1 MRLRSSCGSA
11 WRRAVVLG
19 VAFLFPA
26 LAASAGAVR
35 QEPGVESPDRI
46 AALLKGL
53 VAFEYSSDDA
63 ALHAFRSYVRSRRN
77 DPAAMAACETAFLVF
92 LEGEATPS
100 GKQAV
105 CRELGLMGTDRSV
118 PILEKML
125 ALEATSDMARCGL
138 EGIPGAAA
146 DDALIRGLSGLS
158 GGSKLGVVSSL
169 GNRRCAAAVPV
180 LGGLLRSSDG
190 TEAGAAADALGR
202 IGGPEAMRVLAAAVT
217 RAPGGVRARIVPA
230 LLACAAGLLGR
241 DDAAAVFAAFD
252 AVLAARPT
260 LPVRRA
266 AFRGKIAAAG
276 EAGRELVL
284 SAMAGRSPDLIQPAI
299 DMVPAVFDPQTIK
312 SACALLPR
320 LPDEGQV
327 QFVAALASFP
337 KDSVLE
343 TLIEASDS
351 PIAAVRVEALKVLGL
366 VGDGSVVLL
375 LAARAANAADPE
387 KRAARESLRRLGG
400 SDVDEAI
407 VGGLAGDGPEALRA
421 ELVQAV
427 GERRLAGGKNM
438 LMKLAR
444 SESSAMR
451 LQAIRALGR
460 TAGAEDMSFLLDLL
474 LTAADD
480 PEREEVVSSIA
491 ATAMEHALP
500 TDQAGAVESRLS
512 AAKDPSERASLL
524 RVLGKIGE
532 DRALPVVREAL
543 DDGDALVADA
553 AARAIAGWPTA
564 AARDDALWIARSSS
578 SLVHR
583 VLALEGFIRMVGL
596 EPYRA
601 PEGAVAS
608 LREALAIAE
617 RPEERRL
624 VVAALPLFACPE
636 ALELAE
642 ELAGSPDVGNE
653 ARVAAESIRKELA
666 SRKR

>member
-1 MRLRSSCGSA
+1 MRLRSLCGSA
-11 WRRAVVLG
+11 WRRAAVLG

-35 QEPGVESPDRI
+35 QEPSVESPDRI

-77 DPAAMAACETAFLVF
+77 DPAAMAACETALLVF

-118 PILEKML
+118 PLLEKML

-146 DDALIRGLSGLS
+146 DEALIRGLSGLS

-190 TEAGAAADALGR
+190 KEADAAADALGR
-202 IGGPEAMRVLAAAVT
+202 IGGPEAMGILAAAVT

-241 DDAAAVFAAFD
+241 DDAAAVAAFD

-284 SAMAGRSPDLIQPAI
+284 SAMGGRSPDLIQPAI

-312 SACALLPR
+312 SVCALLPR
-320 LPDEGQV
+320 LSDEGQV

-351 PIAAVRVEALKVLGL
+351 PIAAVRVEALRVLGR
-366 VGDGSVVLL
+366 VGDGSIVLL

-387 KRAARESLRRLGG
+387 KRAARESLRNLGW
-400 SDVDEAI
+400 SDVDGAI
-407 VGGLAGDGPEALRA
+407 VGGLAGDGPEAVRV
-421 ELVQAV
+421 ELVQAA

-438 LMKLAR
+438 LMKLVR

-460 TAGAEDMSFLLDLL
+460 TAGAEDMGFLLDLL
-474 LTAADD
+474 STTADD
-480 PEREEVVSSIA
+480 PEREEVMSAIA

-500 TDQAGAVESRLS
+500 TDRAGAVESRLS
-512 AAKDPSERASLL
+512 AAKGPSERASLL

-532 DRALPVVREAL
+532 DRTLPVVREAL
-543 DDGDALVADA
+543 DDGDALVADS

-564 AARDDALWIARSSS
+564 AARDDALRIARSSS
-578 SLVHR
+578 SLVRR

-624 VVAALPLFACPE
+624 VVAALPSFACSE

-642 ELAGSPDVGNE
+642 GLAGSPDVGNE
-653 ARVAAESIRKELA
+653 ARVAAASIRKELA